1 MSERLQPQ
9 IGDMLSRDG
18 TRLFYRWHPVA
29 DPRGSVVLVHGF
41 AEHSG
46 RYAWVMDRLNGAGF
60 NVMAYDYRGHGH
72 AEGSRV
78 YIDRFTEYVDDARS
92 ALDFVEDRA
101 RRPPVFLLG
110 HSQGGLI
117 SLVTLLTQQ
126 QRIRGCVLSSPALG
140 IAVPVP
146 AWKDALGKVMARVL
160 PSLAI
165 PSGIDAEHLCR
176 DAQVVKDYLADPLV
190 PSFARAGW
198 YVAFT
203 EAQREME
210 RRASEVTLPV
220 LVLQGAED
228 QIADPVATERV
239 AGRLGSQDV
248 TFRSLPGL
256 RHEIFNEPE
265 RAEVLDELVA
275 WLEARL

>member
-29 DPRGSVVLVHGF
+29 DARASVVLVHGF

-46 RYAWVMDRLNGAGF
+46 RYAWVMDRLNEAGF
-60 NVMAYDYRGHGH
+60 NAMAYDYRGHGH

-78 YIDRFTEYVDDARS
+78 YIDRFSEYVDDARS

-101 RRPPVFLLG
+101 RKVPLFLLG

-117 SLVTLLTQQ
+117 SLITLLTQQ
-126 QRIRGCVLSSPALG
+126 QRLRGCVLSSPALG

-165 PSGIDAEHLCR
+165 PSGIDPNHLCR
-176 DAQVVKDYLADPLV
+176 DTQIVADYLADPLV
-190 PSFARAGW
+190 PSFARARW

-203 EAQREME
+203 EAQVEME
-210 RRASEVTLPV
+210 RRAPEVTIPM
-220 LVLQGAED
+220 LVLQGADD
-228 QIADPVATERV
+228 QIADPLATERV
-239 AGRLGSQDV
+239 AGRLGAQDV
-248 TFRSLPGL
+248 TFQSLAGL

-265 RAEVLDELVA
+265 RAEVLDDVVA